1 MAGRSRTCGCPTCG
15 SGMTAG
21 AGRPPRVVGHRGAAA
36 KAPENT
42 AASFS
47 TALDAGAD
55 AIELDVG
62 LSADGHVVV
71 LHDATLDRTT
81 SGHGRLADRTW
92 LELSALDAGSWFS
105 RRFAGERLPD
115 LDGAMALVRGRVPV
129 IVELKA
135 HRRASGRGTIHPQDL
150 ALLEGVL
157 AALRRHER
165 TGNVAVSS
173 SCWPLLAAAAERAPR
188 LPLALTVP
196 RWRRGDPVAAARDIG
211 ARALHPDRRLCT
223 PRFMARAHAAGLEV
237 IAYVVN
243 RSRELDAL
251 IAAGADGIFTDD
263 PEAMRR
269 LVARRFAKGP
279 SRDAR

>member
-1 MAGRSRTCGCPTCG
+1 
-15 SGMTAG
+15 MTAG

-42 AASFS
+42 AASFRA
-47 TALDAGAD
+47 ALEARAD

-62 LSADGHVVV
+62 RTKDGHVVV
-71 LHDATLDRTT
+71 HHDATLDRTT

-105 RRFAGERLPD
+105 RRFAGEHLLD
-115 LDGAMALVRGRVPV
+115 LDGALALVRGRVPV

-135 HRRASGRGTIHPQDL
+135 HRRAGRGAAHPDDL
-150 ALLEGVL
+150 VLLEGVL

-263 PEAMRR
+263 PEAMRQ
-269 LVARRFAKGP
+269 LVARRFARGSP
-279 SRDAR
+279 RDAR

>member
-15 SGMTAG
+15 SGMTVRTA
-21 AGRPPRVVGHRGAAA
+21 RPPRIVGHRGASAR
-36 KAPENT
+36 APENT

-47 TALDAGAD
+47 TALDAGVD

-62 LSADGHVVV
+62 RTKDGHVVV

-81 SGHGRLADRTW
+81 SGRGRLADRTW
-92 LELSALDAGSWFS
+92 LELSALDAGSWLS
-105 RRFAGERLPD
+105 RRFAGERLLD
-115 LDGAMALVRGRVPV
+115 LDGALALVRGRVPV

-135 HRRASGRGTIHPQDL
+135 HRRAARGAAHPDDL

-165 TGNVAVSS
+165 TGGVAVSS
-173 SCWPLLAAAAERAPR
+173 SCWPLLAAAAERLPR

-196 RWRRGDPVAAARDIG
+196 RWRRDDPVTAARDIG

-223 PRFMARAHAAGLEV
+223 PRFVARAHAAGLEV

-243 RSRELDAL
+243 RARELEAL

-269 LVARRFAKGP
+269 LVARRFARGS
-279 SRDAR
+279 SRDAQ